1 MNIEQRKYIRFS
13 VQDNAF
19 AALRPGFIKLG
30 RVNDISNK
38 GLAFSYLMDSPNAS
52 SDRDYSEVD
61 IFLSVDRFHLHKV
74 PCKIA
79 YDIQPPK
86 SKPNDSIK
94 FHRCGL
100 QFGELSKSQSELL
113 ELFLE
118 DYTTG
123 PLLS

>member
-1 MNIEQRKYIRFS
+1 MDIEQRTYIRFS

-52 SDRDYSEVD
+52 SDRDYSKVD
-61 IFLSVDRFHLHKV
+61 IFLSDNGLHLHKM
-74 PCKIA
+74 PCKIV
-79 YDIQPPK
+79 YDIQRPK
-86 SKPNDSIK
+86 YKKDNSIK
-94 FHRCGL
+94 FYRCGL
-100 QFGELSKSQSELL
+100 QFGKLSKSQSELL

-118 DYTTG
+118 NYTTE